1 MWHSSFFTL
10 SFYFFFFIL
19 IIPRENFSPVTGL
32 SVDLVNTTCKQCA
45 DKSNVFN
52 YDFCLTSLQP
62 IPTSHVTNL
71 KGLALIATELALE
84 NVTNTFWS
92 IEKMLTSGQF
102 DPYALGCLQ
111 DCFEL
116 YGDGVS
122 MLVNSIRA
130 FLHEQYDAANVLLSA
145 VMETASTCE
154 EGFKEKEGEVCPL
167 AKENYNLFQLGDI
180 ALCIINLLSLALG
193 PKSS

>member
-1 MWHSSFFTL
+1 M
-10 SFYFFFFIL
+10 
-19 IIPRENFSPVTGL
+19 
-32 SVDLVNTTCKQCA
+32 
-45 DKSNVFN
+45 
-52 YDFCLTSLQP
+52 
-62 IPTSHVTNL
+62 
-71 KGLALIATELALE
+71 ELALE

-102 DPYALGCLQ
+102 DPYALGCLK

-130 FLHEQYDAANVLLSA
+130 FLHEQYAAANVLLSA